1 MKYKRRKKEKNP
13 NYNDEVED
21 KSEDMI
27 LVTKNVT
34 IEGFYH
40 VFLEV
45 MMFIFVKS
53 LIMDNLHITTLY
65 TKTLHSTLLYVNT
78 LHQS

>member
-1 MKYKRRKKEKNP
+1 MKYKRRKKEINP

-40 VFLEV
+40 VFFRSNDIHICKIPNCGQLTHY
-45 MMFIFVKS
+45 
-53 LIMDNLHITTLY
+53 DTLHKDTTLNII
-65 TKTLHSTLLYVNT
+65 VC
-78 LHQS
+78 